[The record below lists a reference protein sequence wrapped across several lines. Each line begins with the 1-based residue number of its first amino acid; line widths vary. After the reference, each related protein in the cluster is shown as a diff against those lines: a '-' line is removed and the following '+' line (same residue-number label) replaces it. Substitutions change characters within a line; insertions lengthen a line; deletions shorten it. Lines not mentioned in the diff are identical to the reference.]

1 MTSAEGAERAE
12 GIHRAHGGE
21 AAVASQP
28 AARGQA
34 PARQAPTDLTL
45 TFVDEA
51 AVRSVATEA
60 ADPDWLL
67 ADRLAGLRSFE
78 SLPIESNRL
87 YTPYVDLRNAHLTA
101 VRPYPAGTGRKA
113 GAPRSSRAVAGDGQ
127 LPDGAAAYA
136 EFAEDRLTTLVLS
149 AEARESGVV
158 LETLATLGS
167 RDPELLRSLLEGGCT
182 LPEND
187 KLGQMTRAMWTHG
200 LFLSVPHGVRLEKPI
215 VLRWAMGGP
224 NGALLSRTVISVGD
238 DAEVSIVEE
247 QMASPGM
254 ASPGLVRGTPAQ
266 DSTLSAT
273 EPQAFFAGTT
283 EVKIGAGSTVSFA
296 GLQDF
301 PTNVVSFQHR
311 SAVVGRASTL
321 RWALAQLGCRVI
333 RSRIDNT
340 LEGDGS
346 SVEQAEIVFG
356 STDQLFDLT
365 SYTRHIGRDTTG
377 NLLSKGALSDRSRG
391 YLKGLITIDK
401 PAHGTD
407 SFLGEFAML
416 LSKQARS
423 VAIPS
428 LEIDQPDCRR
438 VAHASAVGP
447 VDETQLFYLESR
459 GLDPDEAR
467 KFIILGYL
475 EPVVA
480 RVPLASAQDRLRE
493 LLEAKWAA
501 SSDLR
506 PAGRAAAAVA

>member
-1 MTSAEGAERAE
+1 MTAAEGAV
-12 GIHRAHGGE
+12 G
-21 AAVASQP
+21 AVASQLATGQP
-28 AARGQA
+28 APRPMA

-51 AVRSVATEA
+51 TVRKVAAAA

-67 ADRLAGLRSFE
+67 ADRLAGLRGFE
-78 SLPIESNRL
+78 ALPIESNRL
-87 YTPYVDLRNAHLTA
+87 YTPYVDLRNAHLSA
-101 VRPYPAGTGRKA
+101 ARPYPAGGTA
-113 GAPRSSRAVAGDGQ
+113 GARGGAAPGKAK
-127 LPDGAAAYA
+127 LPEGAAAYA
-136 EFAEDRLTTLVLS
+136 EFVEDRLAALVLS
-149 AEARESGVV
+149 PEARDAGVA
-158 LETLATLGS
+158 LETLASLGA

-187 KLGQMTRAMWTHG
+187 KLGQMTRALWTHG
-200 LFLSVPHGVRLEKPI
+200 LFVRVPDGVRLELPI
-215 VLRWAMGGP
+215 VLRWAMGAP
-224 NGALLSRTVISVGD
+224 NGALLSRTIISIGD
-238 DAEVSIVEE
+238 DAQASIVEE
-247 QMASPGM
+247 QVGSASTAN
-254 ASPGLVRGTPAQ
+254 ASGATGEA
-266 DSTLSAT
+266 AT

-283 EVKIGAGSTVSFA
+283 EVKLGAGSTLSFA

-301 PTNVVSFQHR
+301 AANQIAFQHR
-311 SAVVGRASTL
+311 SAVVGRGSSL

-377 NLLSKGALSDRSRG
+377 NLLSKGALSDRSRV
-391 YLKGLITIDK
+391 YMKGLATIDLS
-401 PAHGTD
+401 AHGTD
-407 SFLGEFAML
+407 SYLGEFAML

-438 VAHASAVGP
+438 VAHASSVGP

-467 KFIILGYL
+467 KLIILGYL

-480 RVPLASAQDRLRE
+480 RVPLASAQDRLRD

-501 SSDLR
+501 RTGAAHPS
-506 PAGRAAAAVA
+506 AGQATAAVA

>member
-1 MTSAEGAERAE
+1 MTDAQAT
-12 GIHRAHGGE
+12 E
-21 AAVASQP
+21 AAAAIRP
-28 AARGQA
+28 AARPMA
-34 PARQAPTDLTL
+34 PVRQAPTDLTL
-45 TFVDEA
+45 SFVDEA
-51 AVRSVATEA
+51 TVRDIA
-60 ADPDWLL
+60 AAASDPEWLL
-67 ADRLAGLRSFE
+67 ADRLAGLRGFE
-78 SLPIESNRL
+78 DLPIESNRL
-87 YTPYVDLRNAHLTA
+87 YTPYVDLRNAHLSA
-101 VRPYPAGTGRKA
+101 VRPYPTGGVRGVGAA
-113 GAPRSSRAVAGDGQ
+113 GAGK
-127 LPDGAAAYA
+127 LPEGAAAYA
-136 EFAEDRLTTLVLS
+136 EFAEDRLAALVLS
-149 AEARESGVV
+149 PEARQAGVIV
-158 LETLATLGS
+158 ETLASLGA

-187 KLGQMTRAMWTHG
+187 KLGQMTRALWTHG
-200 LFLSVPHGVRLEKPI
+200 FYLHVPDGVRLELPI
-215 VLRWAMGGP
+215 VLRWTMGAP
-224 NGALLSRTVISVGD
+224 NRALTSRTIISIGD
-238 DAEVSIVEE
+238 DAEASIVEE
-247 QMASPGM
+247 QVGSAS
-254 ASPGLVRGTPAQ
+254 AA
-266 DSTLSAT
+266 A
-273 EPQAFFAGTT
+273 EPQAFFAGST
-283 EVKIGAGSTVSFA
+283 EVSVGAGSTLSFA

-301 PTNVVSFQHR
+301 GPNQIAFQHR
-311 SAVVGRASTL
+311 SAVVGRGASL

-377 NLLSKGALSDRSRG
+377 NLLSKGALSDRSRA
-391 YLKGLITIDK
+391 YFKGLATIDM

-407 SFLGEFAML
+407 SYLGEFAML

-438 VAHASAVGP
+438 VAHASSVGP
-447 VDETQLFYLESR
+447 VDGTALFYLESR

-467 KFIILGYL
+467 KFIVLGYL

-501 SSDLR
+501 RTGAAHQPS
-506 PAGRAAAAVA
+506 AAAVA